1 MDKLIVK
8 ISTLALAAIFILAAQ
23 PALAAS
29 TETGL
34 DLGHVDINV
43 TDRSAVQRGAATFM
57 NYCLSC
63 HSAEYMRYN
72 RLAEDLDLPEELVE
86 ENLIFGDQKI
96 GDPMRI
102 AMTEQDATEW
112 FGKAPP
118 DLSVIGRSRTPEWL
132 YGYLMSFYRDDNGNW
147 NNVYLPNAAMPHVLW
162 TLQGIQEPVYGETHG
177 EDEIAP
183 IVDMELVEPGAQ
195 SEEEYED
202 TVHDLVAFLAYLGEP
217 ALLKRQQ
224 IGVWV
229 ILFLA
234 LFTFIAYLLKVE
246 FWRDVH

>member
-1 MDKLIVK
+1 MRNLIFK
-8 ISTLALAAIFILAAQ
+8 FCGLALTLSVLCVSQLAM
-23 PALAAS
+23 AAS

-43 TDRSAVQRGAATFM
+43 TDKSAVQRGAATFM

-72 RLAEDLDLPEELVE
+72 RLAEDLDLPEQLVE

-96 GDPMRI
+96 GDRMTI
-102 AMTEQDATEW
+102 AMTEEDGAEW
-112 FGKAPP
+112 FGKTPP

-132 YGYLMSFYRDDNGNW
+132 YGYLMSFYQDENGNW

-162 TLQGIQEPVYGETHG
+162 SLQGIQEPVYGETQG
-177 EDEIAP
+177 EGEIAA
-183 IVDMELVEPGAQ
+183 IVDMELVEPGLQ
-195 SEEEYED
+195 SEEEYEE

-234 LFTFIAYLLKVE
+234 LFTFIAYLLKAE
-246 FWRDVH
+246 FWRDIH